1 MEFSVSCLSCHG
13 TLIGAPPR
21 HLSWCCWQA
30 ALCSQPYSGKL
41 YCKELPY
48 PRSLPSWGGYTQW
61 VIGMVQFG
69 LVLDGHPSSV
79 PLWRWSGLALVCMW
93 LLFSPPYPASFSILL
108 QVFLSRPLLTSHE
121 PCLGLSFPK
130 NPSCIIFS
138 LWGLGG
144 GALSEKWKYQLLSCA
159 RLFATP
165 WSTAHQSPLSMGFSR
180 HEYWSGLPFPSPGDL
195 PNPGIEPG
203 SLTFLADSL
212 PSEPPATY

>member
-1 MEFSVSCLSCHG
+1 MLFTFSVLSFRYSTEELFSDRREALAGLGLCLSG
-13 TLIGAPPR
+13 PLLPLVYLVMELSSGAPPR

-41 YCKELPY
+41 YCKELPH
-48 PRSLPSWGGYTQW
+48 PRSLPSWGGHTQQ

-108 QVFLSRPLLTSHE
+108 QVFLSRALLTSHE

-130 NPSCIIFS
+130 NPSCSIFS
-138 LWGLGG
+138 L
-144 GALSEKWKYQLLSCA
+144 
-159 RLFATP
+159 
-165 WSTAHQSPLSMGFSR
+165 
-180 HEYWSGLPFPSPGDL
+180 
-195 PNPGIEPG
+195 
-203 SLTFLADSL
+203 
-212 PSEPPATY
+212 